1 MGIQPGNRSN
11 LSTAGLAIFACLLWS
26 TAFVGVKV
34 GLRHSDPFSFAGI
47 RFMLAGLLLVPFWW
61 QKGVTITLI
70 RKEIKIIFLVAFY
83 QTLLLYGLF
92 YLAMT
97 MVSGAVAAI
106 LIGASP
112 LTAAVVAHFMVP
124 GDTMSRPK
132 FICLCLGMTGVV
144 LLSVSRLPWISPT
157 GWQEFIGIF
166 LLLISTI
173 SSAYGNVLVADKK
186 SELDPV
192 ALNSLQI
199 FLGGLLLYCISIP
212 TYGVQLRLYPLE
224 YYGVLIYL
232 SLLSALSFSLWF
244 ILLRRPGVRI
254 SQLNV
259 WKFIIPV
266 FGALI
271 SWALLPEESP
281 TVIPVVGM
289 ILIGISI
296 VLFNIPDIRHERLFR
311 Q

>member
-1 MGIQPGNRSN
+1 MNRHK

-34 GLRHSDPFSFAGI
+34 GLRYADPFSFAGL
-47 RFMLAGLLLVPFWW
+47 RFMLSGLLLVPFWW
-61 QKGVTITLI
+61 NKGVTFSLI
-70 RKEIKIIFLVAFY
+70 RENLRLIFLVALF
-83 QTLLLYGLF
+83 QTFLLYGLF

-97 MVSGAVAAI
+97 MVTGAVAAI

-132 FICLCLGMTGVV
+132 FVCLCLGMTGVI

-157 GWQEFIGIF
+157 GWQEFIGIV
-166 LLLISTI
+166 LLLISTT
-173 SSAYGNVLVADKK
+173 SSAYGNVLAASRK
-186 SELDPV
+186 SALDPV

-199 FLGGLLLYCISIP
+199 FLGGLFLYLLSVP
-212 TYGVQLRLYPLE
+212 TYGIQFNIYPLE
-224 YYGVLIYL
+224 YYGVLLYL
-232 SLLSALSFSLWF
+232 AMLSAAAFSLWF
-244 ILLRRPGVRI
+244 ILLRRPGVKI
-254 SQLNV
+254 SQLNI

-281 TVIPVVGM
+281 TLIPVAGM
-289 ILIGISI
+289 LLIGVSI
-296 VLFNIPDIRHERLFR
+296 VLFNITDMRNQRLNR
-311 Q
+311 P

>member
-1 MGIQPGNRSN
+1 MNRDD

-34 GLRHSDPFSFAGI
+34 GLRYADPFSFAGI
-47 RFMLAGLLLVPFWW
+47 RFMLSGLFLVPFWW
-61 QKGVTITLI
+61 NKGVSFSLI
-70 RKEIKIIFLVAFY
+70 KKNLRLIFLVALF
-83 QTLLLYGLF
+83 QTFLLYGLF

-124 GDTMSRPK
+124 GDTMSRAK

-157 GWQEFIGIF
+157 GWQEFIGIV
-166 LLLISTI
+166 LLLVSTT
-173 SSAYGNVLVADKK
+173 SSAYGNVLAASKK
-186 SELDPV
+186 SALDPV

-199 FLGGLLLYCISIP
+199 FLGGLFLYLLSIP
-212 TYGVQLRLYPLE
+212 THGVQLKIYPLE
-224 YYGVLIYL
+224 YYGVLLYL
-232 SLLSALSFSLWF
+232 ALLSAAAFSLWF

-254 SQLNV
+254 SQLNI

-281 TVIPVVGM
+281 TLIPVAGM
-289 ILIGISI
+289 LLIGISI
-296 VLFNIPDIRHERLFR
+296 VLFNIADMRHERLFR